1 MAEKEGITTH
11 NKFHWYDGWFYDA
24 VIAPNQDK
32 LFEQIKNLIPPETS
46 VIDVGCGT
54 GRLEF
59 ALSGKCKS
67 LLGIDISRKNID
79 QANLTLSRH
88 PDPKIT
94 FKHSSPG
101 EINKGG
107 SSHFDFAIL
116 TYVIHEVDD
125 EERID
130 LLRELSLLADKIIV
144 GDYRVPRPKGF
155 DGFFSEV
162 IEFIA
167 GRDHYRNYK
176 SYMSNGGIYSLA
188 EKAGL
193 RIINEKSDD
202 GSTNH
207 IVVMEK

>member
-1 MAEKEGITTH
+1 MAEKERITIH
-11 NKFHWYDGWFYDA
+11 NKHHWYDGWFYDI

-46 VIDVGCGT
+46 IIDIGCGT

-59 ALSGKCKS
+59 AISGKCKS
-67 LLGIDISRKNID
+67 LLGIDISKKNID

-94 FKHSSPG
+94 FQHNSPD
-101 EINKGG
+101 EINKAG
-107 SSHFDFAIL
+107 SMHFDIAIL
-116 TYVIHEVDD
+116 TFVLHEVDE
-125 EERID
+125 EERVNFFWEISQ
-130 LLRELSLLADKIIV
+130 LSDKIIV
-144 GDYRVPRPKGF
+144 GDYLVPRPKGIE
-155 DGFFSEV
+155 GFFSEV
-162 IEFIA
+162 IEFLA

-176 SYMSNGGIYSLA
+176 SYMSNGGIYSLV

-193 RIINEKSDD
+193 KIINEISDHS
-202 GSTNH
+202 STNH